1 MDGLPRSVET
11 PPRMDTTTHI
21 MGIDITRLA
30 GGGVV
35 VLVGVLIALA
45 FRNVW
50 PLIPFIVL
58 GLFVV
63 IYERDGLPVWDYLWR
78 KLTFELF
85 EPPFK
90 EGKDDCVGYLMNVTD
105 VYEDHYRVGG
115 NRYVALLLVKGIPYD
130 SLSRNQRMA
139 VLGGYRSMLNS
150 SSLDFPIQITGTTGK
165 LPMFRIRP
173 APALSDKGGCPYNSA
188 LKHIGEE
195 LTAHLDSIYESHD
208 TYYYHIAVPYH
219 SREEG
224 SSRRI
229 RDDIESTLD
238 RRVALL
244 SQHLS
249 GMGLA
254 HTRLSGESLINTL
267 RAFMNEEEVIGSG
280 G

>member
-11 PPRMDTTTHI
+11 PPPMDTTIHI

-35 VLVGVLIALA
+35 ALVGVLMALA
-45 FRNVW
+45 FRNVF
-50 PLIPFIVL
+50 PLIPFIIL
-58 GLFVV
+58 GVFVV
-63 IYERDGLPVWDYLWR
+63 IYERDGLPVYDYLWR
-78 KLTFELF
+78 KLTFRLF

-90 EGKDDCVGYLMNVTD
+90 EGRDECAGYLMNVTD
-105 VYEDHYRVGG
+105 VYEDHYRVGA
-115 NRYVALLLVKGIPYD
+115 NRYVALLLVRGIPFD

-139 VLGGYRSMLNS
+139 VLGGYRSLLNS
-150 SSLDFPIQITGTTGK
+150 SSFDFPIQITGSKGK
-165 LPMFRIRP
+165 LPMYRIRP
-173 APALSDKGGCPYNSA
+173 STGGVDHNPAI
-188 LKHIGEE
+188 KHIGEE
-195 LTAHLDSIYESHD
+195 LSAHLDSIYESHEI
-208 TYYYHIAVPYH
+208 YYYHIAVPYH

-267 RAFMNEEEVIGSG
+267 RAFMNEEEVIGRG